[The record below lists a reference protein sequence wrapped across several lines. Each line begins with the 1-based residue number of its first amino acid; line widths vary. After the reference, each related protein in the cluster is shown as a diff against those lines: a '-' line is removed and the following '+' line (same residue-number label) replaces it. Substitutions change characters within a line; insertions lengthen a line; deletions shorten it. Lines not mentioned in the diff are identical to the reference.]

1 MTNTTENTTIITAEL
16 KAEYYWDK
24 FSNAMEV
31 WLEKPTRENRKK
43 MNAYEKL
50 YNKYME
56 VLNPTEQ
63 PKGYLCNVA
72 RDGHNPVSEIQSAER
87 KR

>member
-1 MTNTTENTTIITAEL
+1 MTNETTIAAAEL

-24 FSNAMEV
+24 FSDAMEV
-31 WLEKPTRENRKK
+31 WLEKPTRENRKR

-56 VLNPTEQ
+56 ILNP
-63 PKGYLCNVA
+63 
-72 RDGHNPVSEIQSAER
+72 SE
-87 KR
+87 

>member
-1 MTNTTENTTIITAEL
+1 MTNAIETITMATAEL

-56 VLNPTEQ
+56 VLNPTE
-63 PKGYLCNVA
+63 
-72 RDGHNPVSEIQSAER
+72 
-87 KR
+87 

>member
-1 MTNTTENTTIITAEL
+1 MKNTTENATIITAEL

-56 VLNPTEQ
+56 VLNPTE
-63 PKGYLCNVA
+63 
-72 RDGHNPVSEIQSAER
+72 
-87 KR
+87 

>member
-1 MTNTTENTTIITAEL
+1 MTNETTIATAEL

-24 FSNAMEV
+24 FSDAMEA
-31 WLEKPTRENRKK
+31 WLEKPTRENRKR

-56 VLNPTEQ
+56 ILNP
-63 PKGYLCNVA
+63 
-72 RDGHNPVSEIQSAER
+72 SE
-87 KR
+87 

>member
-1 MTNTTENTTIITAEL
+1 MTFNANGLTMNMSKERGNKIMTNTTENTTIITAEL

-56 VLNPTEQ
+56 VLNPTE
-63 PKGYLCNVA
+63 
-72 RDGHNPVSEIQSAER
+72 
-87 KR
+87 